1 MLKFVGKDGK
11 KLMEVTDAGDVT
23 VYDAKLTGAGTL
35 KEDTQEGEKKD
46 GADNE

>member
-23 VYDAKLTGAGTL
+23 VYDASLAGAGIL
-35 KEDTQEGEKKD
+35 KEQVKEEGDKKD
-46 GADNE
+46 GGKE